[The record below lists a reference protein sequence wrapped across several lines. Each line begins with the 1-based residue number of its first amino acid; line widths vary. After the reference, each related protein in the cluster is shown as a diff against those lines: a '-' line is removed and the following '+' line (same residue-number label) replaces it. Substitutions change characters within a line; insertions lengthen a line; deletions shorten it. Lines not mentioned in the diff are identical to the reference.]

1 MSLPRRRFLK
11 LGIVSGA
18 LFAGGGI
25 GLAWFRAGYALQ
37 PGERP
42 IALTTK
48 EFVVV
53 RAVVRALF
61 PADGDLPSGESLG
74 LVQRVDEEVWAAD
87 PDVARDLAWG
97 LQLLEHAPRFYGM
110 RGRLTGMSSEDA
122 RAYLEK
128 VLLGPRESLRQVA
141 IAIRQLVTLL
151 YYANAAT
158 WRAIGYDGP
167 LVSQAVPPDTHV
179 KYLSIVAGTS

>member
-1 MSLPRRRFLK
+1 MTLPRRRFLG

-18 LFAGGGI
+18 LFATGGL
-25 GLAWFRAGYALQ
+25 GLAWFRAGYALESH
-37 PGERP
+37 ERP
-42 IALTTK
+42 VALTSK
-48 EFVVV
+48 EFVIV
-53 RAVVRALF
+53 RAIVRALC
-61 PADGDLPSGESLG
+61 PADGELPSGDSLG
-74 LVQRVDEEVWAAD
+74 LAQRVDEEVWAAD

-110 RGRLTGMSSEDA
+110 RGRLTAMTPDDA
-122 RAYLEK
+122 RLYLEK

-158 WRAIGYDGP
+158 WKAIGYDGP
-167 LVSQAVPPDTHV
+167 LISQAVPPDSHK
-179 KYLSIVAGTS
+179 KYLTLIGSGS